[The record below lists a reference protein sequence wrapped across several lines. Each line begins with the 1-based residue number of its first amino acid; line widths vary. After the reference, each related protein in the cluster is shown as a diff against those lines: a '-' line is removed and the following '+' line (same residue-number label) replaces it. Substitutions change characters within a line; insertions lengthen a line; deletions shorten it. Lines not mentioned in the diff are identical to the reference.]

1 MFSHRLPLEQRRQ
14 TRGTTLKVN
23 PHDAQIHRVLII
35 QSLLT
40 VATAAVFLIVNGFAE
55 AQAAL
60 YGGAIALLS
69 AWMLARRM
77 RTAVTASQT
86 GPQNGM
92 QSLLMGAALRF
103 ILVLGLFALGM
114 GWLKLLPLPLII
126 GFAVAQIAFVFS
138 GSPAMKTGVN
148 PVKDQRA

>member
-1 MFSHRLPLEQRRQ
+1 MFSHRLPLEQRRY
-14 TRGTTLKVN
+14 TRGATLKVN
-23 PHDAQIHRVLII
+23 AHDAQIHRVLII
-35 QSLLT
+35 QFLLT
-40 VATAAVFLIVNGFAE
+40 AATAGVFLIVEGFPE

-77 RTAVTASQT
+77 RTAELALQA

-126 GFAVAQIAFVFS
+126 GFAVAQVAFVFS

-148 PVKDQRA
+148 RVKDQRA

>member
-1 MFSHRLPLEQRRQ
+1 MFTMNS
-14 TRGTTLKVN
+14 
-23 PHDAQIHRVLII
+23 HDAQVQRVLFI
-35 QSLLT
+35 QSLL
-40 VATAAVFLIVNGFAE
+40 VAATAGVFLIVKGLTE

-60 YGGAIALLS
+60 YGGAVALLS

-92 QSLLMGAALRF
+92 QSLMMGAALRF

-114 GWLKLLPLPLII
+114 GWLKLSPLPLII

-148 PVKDQRA
+148 PVKEERA